1 MPCNIFQVA
10 YYSRLDQDKS
20 HFDQPSSHSSPKFKT
35 LGLLFSHA
43 LLMQGATLQI
53 TLFVS

>member
-1 MPCNIFQVA
+1 MI
-10 YYSRLDQDKS
+10 
-20 HFDQPSSHSSPKFKT
+20 
-35 LGLLFSHA
+35 LLFVSPEEFYAISLNVGIDTVQFFGRA

>member
-1 MPCNIFQVA
+1 METNLEKGRGKKPL
-10 YYSRLDQDKS
+10 S
-20 HFDQPSSHSSPKFKT
+20 
-35 LGLLFSHA
+35 LFSRA